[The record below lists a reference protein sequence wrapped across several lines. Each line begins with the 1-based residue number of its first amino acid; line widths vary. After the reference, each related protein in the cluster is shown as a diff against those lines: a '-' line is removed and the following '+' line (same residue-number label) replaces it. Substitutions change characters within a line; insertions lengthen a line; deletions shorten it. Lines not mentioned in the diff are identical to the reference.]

1 MSKRI
6 LLLSVL
12 ILAGAGL
19 YAQSSFTMDSLV
31 RYWGQ
36 GPLSYSDL
44 STRSGELPTVSEF
57 QYGIS
62 WTTKEDKKGNTT
74 IRMPYARTYMNPFSS
89 WVHPDFRTDA
99 MLQYIQTGFDYVE
112 ICRRRALKDHG
123 QGSSFGMENLMRF
136 HLDVAD
142 SFLAK
147 MKDETDQGL
156 DTAAVRDYAA
166 RVRQE
171 LEHTED
177 FHYSD
182 MKLNPKG
189 FGIGMHCG
197 IGSEFYSGSLS
208 DYVGPMAGF
217 EFGFDLCFNR
227 VDIFLSGLLGR
238 GGSYKL
244 PIQRD
249 GYQWEA
255 GERATGGNMEM
266 SLGYTAFDSQ
276 WWKIVPFAGIG
287 VGFLDYP
294 SNPADADKK
303 TDEIAGFRYQAGISA
318 DLKFSRMVD
327 YTGYKDGLGEWSV
340 RARLYAARTTFPTPA
355 PAWSINFGL
364 SVNMLSWLL
373 K

>member
-6 LLLSVL
+6 LLLSIF

-19 YAQSSFTMDSLV
+19 HAQSSITMDSLV
-31 RYWGQ
+31 RYWDQ

-44 STRSGELPTVSEF
+44 SARSSELPTVSEF

-62 WTTKEDKKGNTT
+62 WTTKEDKIGNTT
-74 IRMPYARTYMNPFSS
+74 IRVPHTRTYMNPFSS

-112 ICRRRALKDHG
+112 ICRRRAMKD
-123 QGSSFGMENLMRF
+123 QRSSSFGTESVMKF

-182 MKLNPKG
+182 MKVYPRG

-197 IGSEFYSGSLS
+197 IGSEFYSGTLS
-208 DYVGPMAGF
+208 DYVWPLV
-217 EFGFDLCFNR
+217 GFDFGLAVYAVLREGERCKAALADLASADRAESVGAIVDRAQRR
-227 VDIFLSGLLGR
+227 VDLTDAFLVQRRLRQLRVASAGVGSVLLR
-238 GGSYKL
+238 VHFVVTHERL
-244 PIQRD
+244 RL
-249 GYQWEA
+249 EA
-255 GERATGGNMEM
+255 GRLFGETQAH
-266 SLGYTAFDSQ
+266 L
-276 WWKIVPFAGIG
+276 
-287 VGFLDYP
+287 
-294 SNPADADKK
+294 
-303 TDEIAGFRYQAGISA
+303 DEIGA
-318 DLKFSRMVD
+318 KF
-327 YTGYKDGLGEWSV
+327 GEFLV
-340 RARLYAARTTFPTPA
+340 GKRPCGVLDFAARTVKPVVVFRGR
-355 PAWSINFGL
+355 NERHDL
-364 SVNMLSWLL
+364 
-373 K
+373 